1 MDYSHLTP
9 TNTPIVRVDW
19 HDIVSADNYNEDE
32 RAQSVEVASIGWLLE
47 DAPTAVTIAGSYVW
61 REERWSDQ
69 QTFPKA
75 PPEIT
80 VIKDQAP
87 PVKRDLTEIGDNE

>member
-1 MDYSHLTP
+1 MDYSHLNP
-9 TNTPIVRVDW
+9 TNTPIVKVDW
-19 HDIVSADNYNEDE
+19 HDIVSVQNYNEDE
-32 RAQSVEVASIGWLLE
+32 GAQSIEVASVGWLL
-47 DAPTAVTIAGSYVW
+47 DDSPTAVTIASSYVW

-80 VIKDQAP
+80 IIKDQAP
-87 PVKRDLTEIGDNE
+87 RPPRELKEIGEE